1 MKSDDTFKRTAMVL
15 GILLVLSVGYIAFD
29 KYKTSQETQ
38 LLTAYQDGYN
48 RGVQEAVVSLYQQT
62 NNCQGAV
69 INLGNVTREVFDTA
83 CLQNAQQ

>member
-48 RGVQEAVVSLYQQT
+48 RGVQEAVVSLYHQT

-69 INLGNVTREVFDTA
+69 INLGNVNREVFDTA